1 MEVSDKIG
9 LPRLLKE
16 QTELQHLSPY
26 ATASAHSRGRRRK
39 ERDCP
44 VRTMFERDTGRILYS
59 MPFRRL
65 REKTQ
70 VFFNPRNDHICTR
83 MEHVLY
89 VMYLA
94 ETIGKAL
101 NLNQDLIRSISL
113 GHDLGHAPFG
123 HAGEDALNRI
133 IGEMQGEFAFQH
145 ELHSLRTVDI
155 LAEHKA
161 DCGLNLSFEARD
173 GIASH
178 CGEKIDEFVLTPW
191 RDKQEEDLVSG
202 AQKHLMPA
210 TLEGCVVRI
219 ADRIAYVGRDIEDA
233 FRAGLM
239 SFDDIPLAIQNELG
253 SSNSAIVNTLVLDVI
268 SHSYR
273 QDAII
278 ISQAKGEALQ
288 ELIQENYQRIYLS
301 EPIMIYEEMVNTMIR
316 GLVVA
321 YLRAG
326 EGAFFNSAD
335 GESALKNFNEYMQ
348 RHPEPEASAL
358 CKIVDYIAGM
368 TDHYA
373 NSTFKAIYQT

>member
-26 ATASAHSRGRRRK
+26 ATASAHSRGRRR
-39 ERDCP
+39 EEQDCP

-133 IGEMQGEFAFQH
+133 IGEVQGGFAFQH

-161 DCGLNLSFEARD
+161 GCGLNLSFKVRD

-191 RDKQEEDLVSG
+191 RDKQEEDLISG
-202 AQKHLMPA
+202 AKKHLMPA

-239 SFDDIPLAIQNELG
+239 SFDDIPRAIQNELG
-253 SSNSAIVNTLVLDVI
+253 SSNSDIVNTLVLDVI
-268 SHSYR
+268 SHSYG

-278 ISQAKGEALQ
+278 MSRAKGEALQ

-301 EPIMIYEEMVNTMIR
+301 EPIMIYEEMVNTIIR
-316 GLVVA
+316 GLMVA

-326 EGAFFNSAD
+326 EGVFFNSAD
-335 GESALKNFNEYMQ
+335 GELVLKNFNDYMQ

-358 CKIVDYIAGM
+358 RKIVDYIAGM

>member
-1 MEVSDKIG
+1 METAGQIG

-16 QTELQHLSPY
+16 QTELQHLSLY
-26 ATASAHSRGRRRK
+26 ATASAHSRGRKR
-39 ERDCP
+39 EEQDCP

-65 REKTQ
+65 RQKTQ

-123 HAGEDALNRI
+123 HAGEEALNRI
-133 IGEMQGEFAFQH
+133 IKEEQGGFTFQH

-155 LAEHKA
+155 LAEHK
-161 DCGLNLSFEARD
+161 DSYGLNLSFEVRD

-178 CGEKIDEFVLTPW
+178 CGEKINEFVLTPW
-191 RDKQEEDLVSG
+191 RDKEEKDLIPG
-202 AQKHLMPA
+202 AKKHLMPA

-219 ADRIAYVGRDIEDA
+219 VDRIAYVGRDIEDA

-239 SFDDIPLAIQNELG
+239 SFDDIPRAIQNELG
-253 SSNSAIVNTLVLDVI
+253 SSNSAIVNTLVMDVI
-268 SHSYR
+268 SQSY
-273 QDAII
+273 QQEAII
-278 ISQAKGEALQ
+278 MSRAKGEALQ

-301 EPIMIYEEMVNTMIR
+301 EPIMIYEEMVHNMIR
-316 GLVVA
+316 GLMVA

-326 EGAFFNSAD
+326 EGAFFNSTG
-335 GESALKNFNEYMQ
+335 GERVLKNFNEYMQ
-348 RHPEPEASAL
+348 RHPEPDASAL
-358 CKIVDYIAGM
+358 RKTVDYIAGM

-373 NSTFKAIYQT
+373 TATFKAIYQT